1 MLVIKKN
8 ITMDYIVLKY
18 HLRIVLALGSKYFW
32 SKRRTLKKE
41 KRLVKTLMN
50 SGKKLSRDLGYII
63 KS

>member
-1 MLVIKKN
+1 
-8 ITMDYIVLKY
+8 MDYIVLKY